1 MDEHLSTTGEHRAAT
16 ETREKLLAATR
27 EVYAEGGFRGTTTR
41 RIAQVAGVN
50 EITVFRQ
57 FGTKEALV
65 KAALR
70 QTAIASTVRLDQPVD
85 PPAELYQWAI
95 TTYRS
100 WFEGRHLIG
109 KVLGDLSEH
118 PELAPDICE
127 EPGCHHAMLSAYLG
141 RMRERGM
148 AANEFIPDSAAGMLL
163 GSVFTHAVWREHF
176 EDPSLPSPELV
187 IQSYVQLLLAGVGYA
202 PAIAKRGKDK
212 A

>member
-16 ETREKLLAATR
+16 ETQERILVATR
-27 EVYAEGGFRGTTTR
+27 QVYAEGGFRGTTTR
-41 RIAQVAGVN
+41 RIARVAGVN
-50 EITVFRQ
+50 EITLFRQ

-70 QTAIASTVRLDQPVD
+70 QTASPGTVRLGQPVD

-127 EPGCHHAMLSAYLG
+127 EPGCHHAMLSAYLE
-141 RMRERGM
+141 RMREAGL
-148 AANEFIPDSAAGMLL
+148 AVNEFIPDSAAGMLL

-176 EDPSLPSPELV
+176 EDPSLPPAELI